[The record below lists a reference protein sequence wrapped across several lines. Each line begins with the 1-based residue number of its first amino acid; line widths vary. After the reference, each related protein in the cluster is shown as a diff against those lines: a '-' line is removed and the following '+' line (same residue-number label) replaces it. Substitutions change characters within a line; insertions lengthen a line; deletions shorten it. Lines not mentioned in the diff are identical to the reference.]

1 MGIVEIDQQAKQFI
15 IHSVFFFYGN
25 AAGDSLSEQVA
36 NDITVQWN
44 APAAH
49 IVWNKTSYRVLFN
62 CRGIYAPQLTR
73 SMVIENTNPVNNYF
87 RIETF
92 AHGNIS
98 YVDGLGCNTGY
109 FLLDNL
115 LHNSTTAAHEYGHSL
130 GLDHPEL
137 LDIRGR
143 GVPGIMYP
151 RGTITDPAYQYS
163 PLAAPLA
170 PGGTMNPLARKVKQ
184 EDIDHLQLQQL
195 SFDKNGLAV
204 LGAFS
209 SVWHEAHKQH

>member
-1 MGIVEIDQQAKQFI
+1 MGVVEIDQQANQFI
-15 IHSVFFFYGN
+15 VHSVFFFYGN
-25 AAGDSLSEQVA
+25 AAGESLSVQVA
-36 NDITVQWN
+36 NDIAGQWN
-44 APAAH
+44 APEARIA
-49 IVWNKTSYRVLFN
+49 WNNEWYRVRFN
-62 CRGIYAPQLTR
+62 CSGIHAPHLTPAL
-73 SMVIENTNPVNNYF
+73 VVENTNPVNNYF

-130 GLDHPEL
+130 GLDHPQM

-163 PLAAPLA
+163 PVAAPLA
-170 PGGTMNPLARKVKQ
+170 PGGTMNPFARKVKQ
-184 EDIDHLQLQQL
+184 QDIDNLQLQQL
-195 SFDKNGLAV
+195 SFNKNGLAV

-209 SVWHEAHKQH
+209 SVWHEAHEEH